1 MKKRISHF
9 LICLLTFYT
18 ISLQG
23 GVSNKTYFFEVIPEA
38 VEPSFVL
45 PALAGGAVLSLVIN
59 PLETSSKEHLY
70 AKPFLPERVSHLCDR
85 YIADFWFLPVSAA
98 GALAEGFE
106 QDRYY
111 EPLRHMLAAH
121 AMNLGFTYALKWG
134 IGRIRPDGTPLSFP
148 SGHTSI
154 AFTTATLM
162 YNWHG
167 PLAGIPMYS
176 FAVLTALSRI
186 SDKQHWP
193 TDVLFGAILGTVTTR
208 ALYLSEEK
216 KKDEDNAVPL
226 VLPVFEIRFSTAR
239 WNRK

>member
-1 MKKRISHF
+1 MKKQISYF
-9 LICLLTFYT
+9 LVYLICFYA
-18 ISLQG
+18 ISLHG
-23 GVSNKTYFFEVIPEA
+23 GVSNKTYFFEVIPGSA
-38 VEPSFVL
+38 EPSFVL

-59 PLETSSKEHLY
+59 PLETSYKEYLY
-70 AKPFLPERVSHLCDR
+70 AKPFLPERVSHFCDQ

-98 GALAEGFE
+98 GALAEGMKH
-106 QDRYY
+106 DRYY
-111 EPLRHMLAAH
+111 EPFRHMLAAQ

-134 IGRIRPDGTPLSFP
+134 IGRIRPDGTPQSFP

-186 SDKQHWP
+186 NDKRHWP

-216 KKDEDNAVPL
+216 KKNEDSAVPL

-239 WNRK
+239 WSRK